1 MINYPIPISQQIN
14 NYYNVIEEIK
24 KLEKKI
30 KILEEKINRIEVEKK
45 NNYLKK
51 DVTYYMI

>member
-51 DVTYYMI
+51 DDTYYMI